1 MSKNPNK
8 GFKANTLVTIYFDW
22 ENQKD
27 VIGTGLLVKKLKKG
41 LPFILKD
48 SQTVKTVKKESFHNT
63 DFFNWTDEE
72 KTLGEC
78 NQYNYEKWLCQI
90 VHSSNPS
97 YEIGKSYRFNLRYLE
112 GSFEDSQIF
121 SNSKDDDEDDENLY
135 KEHWKNKNLIDEF
148 VKFNGEEIY

>member
-1 MSKNPNK
+1 MSKNPSK
-8 GFKANTLVTIYFDW
+8 GFKANTLVTIYSDW

-90 VHSSNPS
+90 VHSSNLS

-121 SNSKDDDEDDENLY
+121 SNSKNDDEDDENLY